1 MHKLVYISLIFA
13 LFSCEK
19 EVAAPLGH
27 EFDLDVRFKNAK
39 ENASKRKSGQSDNKK
54 YNLIA
59 DSMGYYH
66 LRLSDSWQTLHRI
79 SGKVSAVSNSY
90 DLTKIYW
97 ESSHHW
103 YLGDTLGYIVHLN
116 NTINDIYI
124 YSTVDTSYITWFD
137 GFEVPTINETS
148 YSTEDGEF
156 NIMFAPVRS
165 MLGDTV
171 DIASS
176 AEFADGFVVDSK
188 LKIILE

>member
-1 MHKLVYISLIFA
+1 MFG
-13 LFSCEK
+13 CEK
-19 EVAAPLGH
+19 ETNIPLGH
-27 EFDLDVRFKNAK
+27 EFELDVRL
-39 ENASKRKSGQSDNKK
+39 S
-54 YNLIA
+54 A

-116 NTINDIYI
+116 NMVNDIYI
-124 YSTVDTSYITWFD
+124 YSTTDTSYVTWFD
-137 GFEVPTINETS
+137 GFEVPTINETC
-148 YSTEDGEF
+148 YSTESGEL
-156 NIMFAPVRS
+156 NIMFAPVRN
-165 MLGDTV
+165 MIGDTI
-171 DIASS
+171 DITSTAV
-176 AEFADGFVVDSK
+176 FADGYNASEQ

>member
-27 EFDLDVRFKNAK
+27 EFDLDVR
-39 ENASKRKSGQSDNKK
+39 
-54 YNLIA
+54 LIA

-97 ESSHHW
+97 E
-103 YLGDTLGYIVHLN
+103 
-116 NTINDIYI
+116 
-124 YSTVDTSYITWFD
+124 
-137 GFEVPTINETS
+137 
-148 YSTEDGEF
+148 
-156 NIMFAPVRS
+156 RS

>member
-1 MHKLVYISLIFA
+1 MPKLVYISLIFA

-27 EFDLDVRFKNAK
+27 EFDLDVR
-39 ENASKRKSGQSDNKK
+39 
-54 YNLIA
+54 LIA